1 MHFNFKKNPQFSL
14 RNVIHYFSGQIEVSD
29 HTESWNQTGCP
40 LPTQYSHSS
49 SCFVLVTGP
58 FFFFIIIFR
67 TILWSLIRLLSP
79 FPYPVSL
86 QFLTLASVALIVLS
100 PFSPHITWS
109 SLSLCHA
116 LLTAPRASWISGHW
130 VYPSANTIARTN
142 QDVCVL
148 VEFPVLTI
156 CVSLCFLP
164 CQTRTL
170 HSNSRTLYSSFQTLY
185 SSFRSSWPSLKLSQ
199 LLPIP

>member
-1 MHFNFKKNPQFSL
+1 MCYIIFLVRSRWVITLNLEIKQVVPFPPNTHTPLHALSWSL
-14 RNVIHYFSGQIEVSD
+14 V
-29 HTESWNQTGCP
+29 
-40 LPTQYSHSS
+40 
-49 SCFVLVTGP
+49 P

-116 LLTAPRASWISGHW
+116 LLTAPRASWISRHW

-148 VEFPVLTI
+148 VEFPVLTL
-156 CVSLCFLP
+156 CVHLCFLP
-164 CQTRTL
+164 CQTQTL

-185 SSFRSSWPSLKLSQ
+185 SSFRSPWPSLKLSQ